1 MTKYHEVTTAVV
13 VKPEDQDL
21 FGDFSTTV
29 KIDDEGGGA
38 FIVVEQQ
45 ALNQSGEIRIN
56 PDEWPAIRSA
66 IDRMVINAVRLTD

>member
-1 MTKYHEVTTAVV
+1 MTKYHAVTTAVV
-13 VKPEDQDL
+13 IKPEDQDL

-45 ALNQSGEIRIN
+45 ALNQPGEIL
-56 PDEWPAIRSA
+56 SA
-66 IDRMVINAVRLTD
+66 IDKMVINAVALTPDESTS

>member
-45 ALNQSGEIRIN
+45 ALNQPGEIL
-56 PDEWPAIRSA
+56 SA
-66 IDRMVINAVRLTD
+66 IDKMVINAVALTPDESTS